1 MWSTW
6 NYGGD
11 NRQIF
16 DVNIVYYLYI
26 HISSKRMILKQD
38 MTYYNIKLERN

>member
-26 HISSKRMILKQD
+26 HISSKLMNGVLGFWGFGV
-38 MTYYNIKLERN
+38 N